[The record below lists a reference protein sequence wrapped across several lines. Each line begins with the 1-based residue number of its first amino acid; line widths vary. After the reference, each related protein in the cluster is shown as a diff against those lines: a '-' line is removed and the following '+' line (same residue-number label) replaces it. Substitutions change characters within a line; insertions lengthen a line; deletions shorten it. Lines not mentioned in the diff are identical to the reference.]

1 MSATRLNHLPG
12 PLASIAGRFAATER
26 RVPPPRTVLIVDDEE
41 PICRFVNRVLQGA
54 GYTTVLA
61 ANGPEAIRVASDTAS
76 VDLLVTDMMMPD
88 MNGSEVA
95 RRLRQNHPGLKVLY
109 FTGFCDRLF
118 DEKITMWDDEAFL
131 EKPCSV
137 KGLLE
142 AVSLLWSNHIVS
154 APVSQSAEA
163 R

>member
-1 MSATRLNHLPG
+1 
-12 PLASIAGRFAATER
+12 
-26 RVPPPRTVLIVDDEE
+26 
-41 PICRFVNRVLQGA
+41 
-54 GYTTVLA
+54 
-61 ANGPEAIRVASDTAS
+61 
-76 VDLLVTDMMMPD
+76 MMMPD

-95 RRLRQNHPGLKVLY
+95 RRLRQDYPGLKVLY

-118 DEKITMWDDEAFL
+118 DEKVTMWDDEAFL

-142 AVSLLWSNHIVS
+142 AVSLLWSDHIVS